1 MLWSSRITQKGVTN
15 IAELE
20 SNFKMDQVEQK
31 LPDMYCQH
39 QNPDGVLNIGYTR
52 IGLQF
57 SSAFADWINFYCL
70 TTIGNR
76 LSSILWLMAMVSG
89 TVLHATSLI
98 YYAFGESTFL
108 FNSCFWTSLSKGR
121 VCHNCQAD
129 TGLKMSPFMEK
140 RGFKMSF
147 QFYFQMVSCVVKDWR
162 RSRNSFSLV

>member
-1 MLWSSRITQKGVTN
+1 
-15 IAELE
+15 
-20 SNFKMDQVEQK
+20 MDQMEQK

-39 QNPDGVLNIGYTR
+39 QNPDGVLNIGYT
-52 IGLQF
+52 
-57 SSAFADWINFYCL
+57 
-70 TTIGNR
+70 
-76 LSSILWLMAMVSG
+76 SSILWLMAMVSG

-129 TGLKMSPFMEK
+129 MGLKMSPFMEK

-147 QFYFQMVSCVVKDWR
+147 QFCFQMVSCVVKD
-162 RSRNSFSLV
+162 